1 MGEAAAATTG
11 AGHQGDAVNEESHV
25 RELEREMDRLSLE
38 QSLRDFEIANAR
50 VIDLTRRL
58 LEANEQ
64 IWALQRQVE
73 ASTLRAI
80 ALKRPVAVLKQSS
93 LGRLARRLRAVLRSL
108 QG

>member
-11 AGHQGDAVNEESHV
+11 AGRQGDAVNDESHV

-50 VIDLTRRL
+50 VIDLTKRL

-64 IWALQRQVE
+64 IWDLQRQVE
-73 ASTLRAI
+73 ASTMRSL
-80 ALKRPVAVLKQSS
+80 ALTRPLAVFKQSS
-93 LGRLARRLRAVLRSL
+93 LGQIARRVLAVLRSL
-108 QG
+108 KG